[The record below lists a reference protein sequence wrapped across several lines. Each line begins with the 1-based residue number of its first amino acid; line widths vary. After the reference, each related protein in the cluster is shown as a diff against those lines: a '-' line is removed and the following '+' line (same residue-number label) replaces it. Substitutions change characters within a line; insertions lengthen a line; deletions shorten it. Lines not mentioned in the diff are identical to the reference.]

1 MTGACCVTKP
11 RRSVRAPGSTRPG
24 PLDDHRR
31 VAALARPD
39 SLFGGFG
46 ERNGASSAAT
56 VLELQRT
63 AGNAAVTALLSTG
76 SPQLQRSAVKG
87 DETAPDLVSSLFHG
101 NDYLAAVLGGQ
112 ALLARGVAAATP
124 VRLLQAGL
132 ILAVPDAYLGT
143 TGMGGVD
150 GDFGSLTEQAVRAFQ
165 AEHGLAVDGIVG
177 PVTLRRLDAVVATA
191 PSTGSKQ
198 KDDADASTGSRLHD
212 DPAADLA
219 TMPAQ
224 GTIDDLSGFGVGL
237 LEVPAGDPACS
248 HREIEPADGVP
259 GYGPLA
265 GLELHESYRPN
276 VHLRGSAGANLEIT
290 YSLTPAPAPKKLA
303 AKKGKKPGTRMCG
316 VQLKCITVVADIE
329 IDSRLPAIE
338 KLGCSLSKDEKFLRN
353 RESLGRTGESADLD
367 LMKTLDWS
375 TKEATRFHEYM
386 HAVSFH
392 NTIRMRLEPK
402 YRKAVSEIAVFEDG
416 DEKSLLERTRD
427 KFKDVT
433 KHGIQIPW
441 RGLEKD
447 DRTAW
452 NPHWDIREGQFF
464 YLVSQYDNWLK
475 SGGSASCP

>member
-1 MTGACCVTKP
+1 M
-11 RRSVRAPGSTRPG
+11 R
-24 PLDDHRR
+24 
-31 VAALARPD
+31 
-39 SLFGGFG
+39 
-46 ERNGASSAAT
+46 
-56 VLELQRT
+56 
-63 AGNAAVTALLSTG
+63 
-76 SPQLQRSAVKG
+76 
-87 DETAPDLVSSLFHG
+87 
-101 NDYLAAVLGGQ
+101 AVLAGQ

-132 ILAVPDAYLGT
+132 ILSVPDAYIGT
-143 TGMGGVD
+143 TGTGGVD

-177 PVTLRRLDAVVATA
+177 PVTLGRLDTVVSNA
-191 PSTGSKQ
+191 PDAGRGANDGS
-198 KDDADASTGSRLHD
+198 DADNGSRLHD
-212 DPAADLA
+212 DPAEDLA

-237 LEVPAGDPACS
+237 LEVPAGDRACS
-248 HREIEPADGVP
+248 HREIEPAYGVP
-259 GYGPLA
+259 GHGPLA

-290 YSLTPAPAPKKLA
+290 YALIPGPAPKKLA
-303 AKKGKKPGTRMCG
+303 AKKGKKQGTTMCS

-329 IDSRLPAIE
+329 VDSRLPSIE
-338 KLGCSLSKDEKFLRN
+338 KLGCTLSKDEKFLRN
-353 RESLGRTGESADLD
+353 RESLGRTGESADLN
-367 LMKTLDWS
+367 LMRTLDWS

-402 YRKAVSEIAVFEDG
+402 YRKAASEIAVFDDG
-416 DEKSLLERTRD
+416 DEKSLLERTRE

-433 KHGIQIPW
+433 KHRIQIPW

-475 SGGSASCP
+475 SAGSASCS